1 MAGQERRRIGG
12 STRSWRRHATGA
24 GILAQRP
31 APRGGAS
38 AVGEALRE
46 LKVMLTNVIGRNTEA
61 RLGDPYPKC
70 SELTEHAAVGPWFW
84 MQVLT
89 NMWQA

>member
-61 RLGDPYPKC
+61 RLGDPYPKQL
-70 SELTEHAAVGPWFW
+70 ELENCEKESRKRLKS
-84 MQVLT
+84 LT
-89 NMWQA
+89 LLYGM